1 MRMIFAAGGVG
12 VVLLAVLLLWY
23 GIADIAAA
31 VASTGWGLAL
41 VVAARMVQM
50 IAAGLAWQALLPT
63 LKYPPRVIFVLLRW
77 IRESINNL
85 LPVAQVGG
93 EFAGARLLASFG
105 LGGALAGASVLVD
118 MLIQV
123 STQLLFTAVGIAV
136 LAEFGASPTLVRTAI
151 TGLII
156 LAPGVLGF
164 Y

>member
-1 MRMIFAAGGVG
+1 MRMIFVAGAVG
-12 VVLLAVLLLWY
+12 VALLVALMLWY

-50 IAAGLAWQALLPT
+50 IAAGLAWQALLPNGNI
-63 LKYPPRVIFVLLRW
+63 PPRSIFVLLRW

-105 LGGALAGASVLVD
+105 LSGALAGASVLVD

-151 TGLII
+151 TGLVI

-164 Y
+164 